1 MFVQC
6 FILRDY
12 LGAFFRGHSV
22 EYGLAIHTEVKFT
35 GGCCS
40 QLREAGLMRAPHS
53 ALSSERRFIFCS
65 SEAFVAGLY
74 SGEVHK
80 KEDEKPLNKI
90 ENTAAAKP
98 ATWRN

>member
-1 MFVQC
+1 
-6 FILRDY
+6 
-12 LGAFFRGHSV
+12 
-22 EYGLAIHTEVKFT
+22 
-35 GGCCS
+35 
-40 QLREAGLMRAPHS
+40 MRTPHS

-65 SEAFVAGLY
+65 SEAFVTGLY

-80 KEDEKPLNKI
+80 KEDEKPLKKI